1 MLLHFS
7 SNLYYTNNI
16 TQFFVFFFFSI
27 PSKSIKTLFPRYR
40 PDVAMDAGQ
49 LRLLPNIDG
58 RPKRCS
64 FRRSFRRQL
73 LLKRHLGQEILF
85 NEPRMEVV
93 QLFTKYN
100 FVHYLQ
106 RLLFVCI

>member
-1 MLLHFS
+1 LYFS
-7 SNLYYTNNI
+7 FSQYR
-16 TQFFVFFFFSI
+16 QKVFKI
-27 PSKSIKTLFPRYR
+27 LFPRYR

-49 LRLLPNIDG
+49 LRLLPNIQG
-58 RPKRCS
+58 RPKRRS
-64 FRRSFRRQL
+64 FRHSFRRQL

-93 QLFTKYN
+93 QFFTKSN